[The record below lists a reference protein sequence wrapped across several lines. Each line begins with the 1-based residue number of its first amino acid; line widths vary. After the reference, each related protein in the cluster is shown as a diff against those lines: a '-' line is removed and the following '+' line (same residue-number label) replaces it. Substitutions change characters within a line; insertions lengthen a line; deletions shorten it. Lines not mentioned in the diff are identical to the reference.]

1 MKVSDMLRY
10 MRTTAERRYIAAQES
25 DRKTTEIHVP
35 VRAKRKNIPHCW
47 DDRWRTLQ
55 RSWKEHRLT
64 HYRKPQPDFK
74 QLNSGEFK

>member
-25 DRKTTEIHVP
+25 DRKTTEVYVP
-35 VRAKRKNIPHCW
+35 VRAKRKNVPHCW

-55 RSWKEHRLT
+55 RSWKEHRNKKW
-64 HYRKPQPDFK
+64 HKPQPDFK
-74 QLNSGEFK
+74 QLHREN